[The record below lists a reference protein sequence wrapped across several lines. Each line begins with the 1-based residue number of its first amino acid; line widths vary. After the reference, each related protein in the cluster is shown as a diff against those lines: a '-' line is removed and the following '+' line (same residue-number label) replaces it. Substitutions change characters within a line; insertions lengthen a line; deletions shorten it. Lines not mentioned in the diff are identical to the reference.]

1 MIGIRR
7 EDKNEWERRVPLIP
21 SDLKEL
27 NEQYGIK
34 SVIQPSKIR
43 YFKDEEFEQAGVEVS
58 EDLSKA
64 NVIFAVKEI
73 PNYMFRKDKTYVFFS
88 HTIKGQAY
96 NMPMLR
102 KMMDHGCNLID
113 YERIVNEKNQR
124 LIFFGRFA
132 GNAGMI
138 ETLHIYGQKLKLQ
151 GHNTPLANI
160 KQPFQYSSLDEAK
173 KEIRKIGEEIKTKG
187 FPPKLTPIIIGISG
201 YGNVSKGAQE
211 ILNILP
217 HKVIPADMLT
227 KLHDSLTLDT
237 SNIYVVVFK
246 EEDMFRKLEGG
257 FDLNEYYNYPERYV
271 SQFGMYI
278 PFLTILVNCIYWSEK
293 YPRLITK
300 KYLQTDY
307 YESSRK
313 KLQVIGDISCDI
325 DGAVEICYKIT
336 KPDNPSYTYDFTE
349 NEFEDGI
356 LPQGI
361 TVMAVDNLPCE
372 FPGESSGEFSRV
384 LKTFVK
390 DIAEADFSQDYDKL
404 DLPDP
409 LKNALVLHRGELTE
423 PFKYLEKHLQ
433 KAEHKI

>member
-27 NEQYGIK
+27 KDKYGIQ
-34 SVIQPSKIR
+34 SIIQPSQIR
-43 YFKDEEFEQAGVEVS
+43 YYKDSEFNEAGVEVN

-64 NVIFAVKEI
+64 KIIFAVKEI
-73 PNYMFRKDKTYVFFS
+73 PDHMFRKDKTYVFFS
-88 HTIKGQAY
+88 HTIKGQTY

-102 KMMDHGCNLID
+102 RMMETGCNLID

-151 GHNTPLANI
+151 GYTTPLENI
-160 KQPFQYSSLDEAK
+160 KQPFRYASLDEAK
-173 KEIRKIGEEIKTKG
+173 AELKKIGEEIKQKG
-187 FPPKLTPIIIGISG
+187 FPPKLTPVIIGISG

-211 ILNILP
+211 IIDILP
-217 HKVIPADMLT
+217 YKIIPADMLN

-237 SNIYVVVFK
+237 SNIYMVVFK
-246 EEDMFRKLEGG
+246 EEDMFKRIEGG
-257 FDLNEYYNYPERYV
+257 FDLNEYFQYPERYL
-271 SQFGMYI
+271 SQFGSYI
-278 PFLTILVNCIYWSEK
+278 PFLTMLVNCIYWSDK
-293 YPRLITK
+293 YPRLITR

-336 KPDNPSYTYDFTE
+336 KPDNPSFTYDFI
-349 NEFEDGI
+349 EDNFHDGVQ
-356 LPQGI
+356 PNGI

-372 FPGESSGEFSRV
+372 FPGESSREFSNV
-384 LKTFVK
+384 LKNFVK
-390 DIAEADFSQDYDKL
+390 DLAEADFTVDYNNL
-404 DLPDP
+404 ILPEP
-409 LKNALVLHRGELTE
+409 LKKALVLHKGQLTE
-423 PFKYLEKHLQ
+423 PYKYMEKFLDR
-433 KAEHKI
+433 